1 MKNDVLRLIV
11 VAFVIKA
18 LYFVLAGM
26 LGYGGLDA
34 LKRHDSYWYE
44 KIATEGHSHITPEQL
59 GKCDGVV
66 VEQSYYAFFPLYPAT
81 VGGFIKL
88 TSLGFDISA
97 FIFSLI
103 ISVLLCF
110 LIYKVA
116 LKLLNNERLAF
127 AGSLLFL
134 ILPFNYYF
142 SMYYTE
148 GLFMVLLL
156 ASILSILEKRWW
168 AMAFFASCM
177 VLVRPNGFMVV
188 PVLAILA
195 LENNETGFDLSWLK
209 WSRIKAFPF
218 VHFII
223 PTLVFLGYCYYL
235 YCMTGDFFAFKTAQ
249 RGWCKE
255 TTMPWVAFTRMSSLT
270 EYFQAAYF
278 GLFAIVAL
286 WNIKKL
292 RPSFNA
298 LIWIMILVPLMTGS
312 ITLPRFISILF
323 VFPLVFAT
331 WTTSFKKY
339 RQYGLYALI
348 AALHF
353 VSFYFW
359 IINSEAAI

>member
-1 MKNDVLRLIV
+1 MKPAILRLIV
-11 VAFVIKA
+11 IAFVMKA
-18 LYFVLAGM
+18 FYFVLAGM

-81 VGGFIKL
+81 VGGFMKL
-88 TSLGFDISA
+88 TSLSFDVSA
-97 FIFSLI
+97 FLFSLI
-103 ISVLLCF
+103 ISVLLCY

-116 LKLLNNERLAF
+116 LKLLDDERLAF
-127 AGSLLFL
+127 AGSLMFL

-148 GLFMVLLL
+148 GLFVVLLL
-156 ASILSILEKRWW
+156 ASILSILEKRWL
-168 AMAFFASCM
+168 AMTFFASCM
-177 VLVRPNGFMVV
+177 VLVRPNGFLSL

-195 LENNETGFDLSWLK
+195 LEKNETGFDLSWLK
-209 WSRIKAFPF
+209 WQRIKAFPF
-218 VHFII
+218 FYFII
-223 PTLVFLGYCYYL
+223 PSLVFLGYCYYL

-255 TTMPWVAFTRMSSLT
+255 TTLPWIAFTRMSGPI
-270 EYFQAAYF
+270 EYFQATYLGF
-278 GLFAIVAL
+278 FALVAL

-298 LIWIMILVPLMTGS
+298 LIWITILVPLMTGS

-323 VFPLVFAT
+323 VFPLLFAA
-331 WTTSFKKY
+331 WTASFKKY
-339 RQYGLYALI
+339 QQYGLYALI
-348 AALHF
+348 AALHML
-353 VSFYFW
+353 SFYFW